1 MKNTLTLS
9 VLLALFWLALSG
21 HYVAFTLIPGILS
34 IALIV
39 WLNKKMD
46 ITDKHTMPAK
56 LLKRL
61 PNYWRWLFV
70 EIIKSNLHVVKKVWQ
85 PKLAIEPQFCKV
97 PAPFKTD
104 MIKVIYANSITLT
117 PGTVT
122 VAIEDNELL
131 VHALTNQT
139 LEGLNEP
146 QMKKKLLT
154 LEKEL

>member
-1 MKNTLTLS
+1 
-9 VLLALFWLALSG
+9 
-21 HYVAFTLIPGILS
+21 
-34 IALIV
+34 
-39 WLNKKMD
+39 
-46 ITDKHTMPAK
+46 MPAK

-85 PKLAIEPQFCKV
+85 PKLTIDPQFCKV

-146 QMKKKLLT
+146 QMKEKLLT